1 MDFSSWSHAHL
12 KISLFLFQQ
21 MTEYIQEVHG
31 FDEENVTLL
40 MDDGEHTEPTREN
53 ILAAYE
59 KLVNES
65 EEGDI
70 VFCHFS
76 GM

>member
-1 MDFSSWSHAHL
+1 ML
-12 KISLFLFQQ
+12 PK
-21 MTEYIQEVHG
+21 MTEYIQDVHG
-31 FDEENVTLL
+31 FEDENITTL
-40 MDDGEHTEPTREN
+40 MDDGEHTEPTKEN

-59 KLVNES
+59 KLVSES

-76 GM
+76 GTLL

>member
-1 MDFSSWSHAHL
+1 MITRSPRTTLLPH
-12 KISLFLFQQ
+12 QQ
-21 MTEYIQEVHG
+21 MAEYIQEVHG
-31 FDEENVTLL
+31 FEEENVTLL

-59 KLVNES
+59 KLVSES
-65 EEGDI
+65 KEGDI

-76 GM
+76 GK

>member
-1 MDFSSWSHAHL
+1 M
-12 KISLFLFQQ
+12 I
-21 MTEYIQEVHG
+21 EYIKDVHG
-31 FDEENVTLL
+31 FEDEDIVVL

-59 KLVNES
+59 KLVEDTQ
-65 EEGDI
+65 EGDV

-76 GM
+76 GKLTRFLRIM

>member
-1 MDFSSWSHAHL
+1 MITRSPRTTL
-12 KISLFLFQQ
+12 LPYQQ
-21 MTEYIQEVHG
+21 MAEYIQEVHG
-31 FDEENVTLL
+31 FEEENVTLL
-40 MDDGEHTEPTREN
+40 MDDGKHTEPTREN

-76 GM
+76 GK